1 MAKQKF
7 ERNKPH
13 VNIGTIGHIDHGKT
27 TLTAAITKYLAM
39 KGGAEYTDYS
49 SIDKAPEERERG
61 ITINTAHVEYETENR
76 TGHNFKT
83 GEDGEIQG
91 RHYAHVDCPGHADY
105 IKNMITGAAQMDGA
119 ILVIAASDGP
129 MAQTREHLLL
139 ARQVNVPSVLV
150 FLNKCDQVDDEELL
164 ELVEMEVR
172 DLLSEYD
179 FPGDEIPMIKGSA
192 LNALNHMI
200 AGGDPHDPECACILE
215 PMDAVDSYIPTP
227 ERAADLPFLMPVEDV
242 FSITGRGTVA
252 TGRVERGTVK
262 VQDTVELVGLTHDT
276 RSIVVTGVEMF
287 RKILEQAIA
296 GDNIGLLLRGVQ
308 RNEIERGQV
317 LAKPGTIHPH
327 THFNSEVYVLTKE
340 EGGRHTP
347 FFNGYRPQFYFR
359 TTDVTGV
366 IKLPEGVEM
375 VMPGDNIRMEITL
388 ITPIAIEEGLR
399 FAIREGGRTV
409 GSGVV
414 SSIIE

>member
-7 ERNKPH
+7 ERTKPH

-39 KGGAEYTDYS
+39 QGGAEYTDYS

-61 ITINTAHVEYETENR
+61 ITINTAHVEYETA
-76 TGHNFKT
+76 K
-83 GEDGEIQG
+83 

-172 DLLSEYD
+172 ELLDFYG
-179 FPGDEIPMIKGSA
+179 FPGDETPIIRGSA
-192 LNALNHMI
+192 LNALVSEST
-200 AGGDPHDPECACILE
+200 DPNAPEYACIKEL
-215 PMDAVDSYIPTP
+215 MDAVDSWIPTP
-227 ERAADLPFLMPVEDV
+227 DRKEDMPFLMPVEDV
-242 FSITGRGTVA
+242 FTISGRGTVA
-252 TGRVERGTVK
+252 TGRVERGVLNLNEK
-262 VQDTVELVGLTHDT
+262 VEIVGLSDEKRETT
-276 RSIVVTGVEMF
+276 VTGIEMF
-287 RKILEQAIA
+287 HKLLDYAEA
-296 GDNIGLLLRGVQ
+296 GDNIGALLRGVAKT
-308 RNEIERGQV
+308 EIERGQV
-317 LAKPGTIHPH
+317 LSKPGSIHPH
-327 THFNSEVYVLTKE
+327 TKFVGQVYVLTKD

-347 FFNGYRPQFYFR
+347 FFNNYRPQFYFR
-359 TTDVTGV
+359 TTDVTG
-366 IKLPEGVEM
+366 IISLPEGVEM
-375 VMPGDNIRMEITL
+375 CMPGDNVDMDVEL
-388 ITPIAIEEGLR
+388 ITPIAIETGLR

-414 SSIIE
+414 IAIEE

>member
-13 VNIGTIGHIDHGKT
+13 VNIGTIGHVDHGKT
-27 TLTAAITKYLAM
+27 TLTAAITKYLALQ
-39 KGGAEYTDYS
+39 GGAEYTDYS

-61 ITINTAHVEYETENR
+61 ITINTAHVEYETAN
-76 TGHNFKT
+76 
-83 GEDGEIQG
+83 

-119 ILVIAASDGP
+119 ILVIAATDGP

-172 DLLSEYD
+172 ELLDFYG
-179 FPGDEIPMIKGSA
+179 FPGDDTPIIRGSA
-192 LNALNHMI
+192 LNALI
-200 AGGDPHDPECACILE
+200 SESTDPNAPEYACIKEL
-215 PMDAVDSYIPTP
+215 MDAVDTWIPTP
-227 ERAADLPFLMPVEDV
+227 DRKEDMPFLMPVEDV
-242 FSITGRGTVA
+242 FTISGRGTVA
-252 TGRVERGTVK
+252 TGRVERGVLNLNEK
-262 VQDTVELVGLTHDT
+262 VEIVGLSDEKRETT
-276 RSIVVTGVEMF
+276 VTGIEMF
-287 RKILEQAIA
+287 HKLLDYAEA
-296 GDNIGLLLRGVQ
+296 GDNIGALLRGVAKT
-308 RNEIERGQV
+308 EIERGQV
-317 LAKPGTIHPH
+317 LSKPGSIHPH
-327 THFNSEVYVLTKE
+327 TKFVGQVYVLTKD

-347 FFNGYRPQFYFR
+347 FFNNYRPQFYFR

-366 IKLPEGVEM
+366 ITLPEGVEM
-375 VMPGDNIRMEITL
+375 CMPGDNVDMKVEL
-388 ITPIAIEEGLR
+388 ITPIAIENGLR

-414 SSIIE
+414 IAIEE

>member
-7 ERNKPH
+7 ERTKPH

-27 TLTAAITKYLAM
+27 TLTAAITKYLHM
-39 KGGAEYTDYS
+39 LGGAEYTDYS

-61 ITINTAHVEYETENR
+61 ITINTAHVEYETA
-76 TGHNFKT
+76 K
-83 GEDGEIQG
+83 

-172 DLLSEYD
+172 ELLDFYG
-179 FPGDEIPMIKGSA
+179 FPGDDTPIIRGSA
-192 LNALNHMI
+192 LNALVSEST
-200 AGGDPHDPECACILE
+200 DPNAPEYACIKEL
-215 PMDAVDSYIPTP
+215 MDAVDEWIPTP
-227 ERAADLPFLMPVEDV
+227 DRKEDMPFLMPVEDV
-242 FSITGRGTVA
+242 FTISGRGTVA
-252 TGRVERGTVK
+252 TGRVERGVLKLNEK
-262 VQDTVELVGLTHDT
+262 VEIVGLQDEKRET
-276 RSIVVTGVEMF
+276 VVTGIEMF
-287 RKILEQAIA
+287 HKLLDYAEA
-296 GDNIGLLLRGVQ
+296 GDNIGALLRGVAKT
-308 RNEIERGQV
+308 EIERGQV
-317 LAKPGTIHPH
+317 LSAPGSIHPH
-327 THFNSEVYVLTKE
+327 TKFTGQVYVLTKD

-347 FFNGYRPQFYFR
+347 FFNNYRPQFYFR

-366 IKLPEGVEM
+366 ITLPEGTEM
-375 VMPGDNIRMEITL
+375 CMPGDNVDMKVEL
-388 ITPIAIEEGLR
+388 ITPIAIEKGLR

-414 SSIIE
+414 IETEV

>member
-7 ERNKPH
+7 ERTKPH

-27 TLTAAITKYLAM
+27 TLTAAITKFLALQG
-39 KGGAEYTDYS
+39 KAEYTDYS

-61 ITINTAHVEYETENR
+61 ITINTAHVEYETE
-76 TGHNFKT
+76 K
-83 GEDGEIQG
+83 

-172 DLLSEYD
+172 ELLDFYG
-179 FPGDEIPMIKGSA
+179 FPGDETPIIRGSA
-192 LNALNHMI
+192 LNALVSEST
-200 AGGDPHDPECACILE
+200 DPNAPEYACIKEL
-215 PMDAVDSYIPTP
+215 MDAVDTWIPTP
-227 ERAADLPFLMPVEDV
+227 DRKEDMPFLMPVEDV
-242 FSITGRGTVA
+242 FTISGRGTVA
-252 TGRVERGTVK
+252 TGRVERGVLNLNEK
-262 VQDTVELVGLTHDT
+262 VEIVGLSDEKRETT
-276 RSIVVTGVEMF
+276 VTGIEMF
-287 RKILEQAIA
+287 HKLLDYAEA
-296 GDNIGLLLRGVQ
+296 GDNIGALLRGVAKT
-308 RNEIERGQV
+308 EIERGQV
-317 LAKPGTIHPH
+317 LSKPGSIHPH
-327 THFNSEVYVLTKE
+327 TKFTGQVYVLTKD

-347 FFNGYRPQFYFR
+347 FFNNYRPQFYFR

-366 IKLPEGVEM
+366 ITLPEGTEM
-375 VMPGDNIRMEITL
+375 CMPGDNVDMKVEL
-388 ITPIAIEEGLR
+388 ITPIAIENGLR

-414 SSIIE
+414 IAIEE